1 MRVLLIEDDAAMART
16 IELILAPEGFVLD
29 VTEEGEDGLE
39 LAKLY
44 DYELILLDLS
54 LPDMTG
60 LELLR
65 RLRRAKI
72 ETPLVVVSGASDS
85 ATKVNCLN
93 AGADD
98 FIVKPFEKLE
108 FVARLRAAV
117 RRFRG
122 WSESTIRVGDMLIEM
137 DSRRVHV
144 NGEHVHLT
152 GSEYKMLELLAL
164 RKGKVLR
171 KETILNH
178 LYAGCDERGAKIVDV
193 FICKL
198 RKKLA
203 DTPGARQ
210 TIQTVWGSGYL
221 LQDPEAPPPGSPRKT
236 GGKVGA
242 YAAA

>member
-1 MRVLLIEDDAAMART
+1 MRVLLIEDDRAMART
-16 IELILAPEGFVLD
+16 IEMLLTPAGFVLD
-29 VTEEGEDGLE
+29 VTDEGEDGLE
-39 LAKLY
+39 LAKIY

-65 RLRRAKI
+65 RLRRSKI
-72 ETPLVVVSGASDS
+72 ETPLVVVSGTSDT
-85 ATKVNCLN
+85 ATKVACLD

-98 FIVKPFEKLE
+98 YIVKPFEGAE
-108 FVARLRAAV
+108 FTARMRAAV

-122 WSESTIRVGDMLIEM
+122 CAESTIRVGDMLIEM

-144 NGEHVHLT
+144 NGERVHLT

-221 LQDPEAPPPGSPRKT
+221 LQDPDAPPPGTPRKT
-236 GGKVGA
+236 GGAVEA
-242 YAAA
+242 YAA